1 MAKMTKKTRR
11 TATKLGKEKA
21 MNTRDILITFD
32 TTGSMYPALGQ
43 VRRNVSKLVDR
54 LFKDVT
60 DIRIGIIAHGDYC
73 DERNSYVTK
82 MLDLTTD
89 VDKIVHFVN
98 NVGATGGGDADECY
112 EFVLNQ
118 ARTASWGAGNSK
130 SVIMI
135 GDANPHE
142 VNYPMNTRRL
152 DWRNEAKLL
161 GEAGIK
167 IYSCQA
173 LPSRYSAPFYKKIA
187 DLTGG
192 YHLELDQFSNLY
204 YFIMG
209 VGLQQMGND
218 VLQNYENELITNGQ
232 YNRNLDSMFGQMLG
246 RTTSRKFG
254 STTSEELGAVPA
266 GRFQVMDVDTDCAI
280 KDFVEANGITFKKGR
295 GFYQFTK
302 RTMIQDYKE
311 VILMNKMTGDL
322 FNGDKAREIAG
333 IPIGTSAEVS
343 PEKLTDYIVFVQS
356 TSVNRALKAGTKFL
370 YEVTP

>member
-1 MAKMTKKTRR
+1 
-11 TATKLGKEKA
+11 
-21 MNTRDILITFD
+21 MNTKDILISFD

-43 VRRNVSKLVDR
+43 VRKNVSKLVDR
-54 LFKDVT
+54 LFKDVS
-60 DIRIGIIAHGDYC
+60 DIRIAIIAHGDYC
-73 DERNSYVTK
+73 DERSTYITK
-82 MLDLTTD
+82 MLDFTTD
-89 VDKIVHFVN
+89 VNKLVNFVN
-98 NVGATGGGDADECY
+98 MVQATGGGDADECY
-112 EFVLNQ
+112 ELVLNQ
-118 ARTASWGAGNSK
+118 SRSASWGAGNSK

-142 VNYPMNTRRL
+142 PNYPMNTRRL

-167 IYSCQA
+167 IYSVQA
-173 LPSRYSAPFYKKIA
+173 LPHRSATSFYRSIA
-187 DLTGG
+187 SVTGG

-204 YFIMG
+204 YLIMG
-209 VGLQQMGND
+209 VGLQQMGNEA
-218 VLQNYENELITNGQ
+218 LQNYENELITNGQ
-232 YNRNLDSMFGQMLG
+232 YNRNIDSMFGQMLG
-246 RTTSRKFG
+246 RTASRTFTA
-254 STTSEELGAVPA
+254 SSESLGAVPA
-266 GRFQVMDVDTDCAI
+266 GRFQVMEVDHDCAI
-280 KDFVEANGITFKKGR
+280 KDFVEDNGITFKKGR

-311 VILMNKMTGDL
+311 VILMNKLTGDL

-333 IPIGTSAEVS
+333 IPVGLTAEVS

>member
-1 MAKMTKKTRR
+1 
-11 TATKLGKEKA
+11 

-43 VRRNVSKLVDR
+43 VRKNISKLVDR
-54 LFKDVT
+54 LFKDVP

-73 DERNSYVTK
+73 DERSSYVTK
-82 MLDLTTD
+82 MLDLTAD
-89 VDKIVHFVN
+89 VDKITHFVN
-98 NVGATGGGDADECY
+98 NVGATHGGDWDECY

-118 ARTASWGAGNSK
+118 ARSASWGAGSSK

-135 GDANPHE
+135 GDANPHG
-142 VNYPMNTRRL
+142 VNYSMNTRHL
-152 DWRNEAKLL
+152 DWKNEAKLL

-173 LPSRYSAPFYKKIA
+173 LPTRISEPFYRTIA

-204 YFIMG
+204 YLIMG

-218 VLQNYENELITNGQ
+218 VLQNYESELITNGQ
-232 YNRNLDSMFGQMLG
+232 YNRNLDSMFGKMLG
-246 RTTSRKFG
+246 RTASRKFATATAE
-254 STTSEELGAVPA
+254 SLGAVPA
-266 GRFQVMDVDTDCAI
+266 GRFQVMDIDRDCAI
-280 KDFVEANGITFKKGR
+280 KDFVEDNGIAFKKGR

-302 RTMIQDYKE
+302 RTLIQDYKE
-311 VILMNKMTGDL
+311 VILMHKATGDL

-333 IPIGTSAEVS
+333 IPIGASAEVS
-343 PEKLTDYIVFVQS
+343 PERLTDYIVFVQS
-356 TSVNRALKAGTKFL
+356 TSSNRALKAGTKFL

>member
-11 TATKLGKEKA
+11 TATRLGKEKA

-192 YHLELDQFSNLY
+192 YDLEL
-204 YFIMG
+204 
-209 VGLQQMGND
+209 
-218 VLQNYENELITNGQ
+218 GQ